1 MSSETA
7 NPQPWWRLF
16 NRYHWSVFVVASLAW
31 LFDCL
36 DQQVFN
42 LSRDGAVDDLLVN
55 KARATELAAYTTSFF
70 LVGWA
75 IGGLIFGALGDRFG
89 RARILTVSLLI
100 YSICTGLSAFV
111 TGYSGFCAVLFC
123 TGLGVG
129 GVFGLSVALV
139 ADSVPENSRAPALGL
154 LQSLSSWGNIAAGL
168 LGMGVGLLAVRN
180 FLPFGLKAWQ
190 AMFLAGALPAFLC
203 VFILARLKEP
213 DKWTKAR
220 AEGLKTGVKFGSYAS
235 LLKHPTWS
243 KHAWLGLI
251 LCSAGIIGLW
261 GIGNFHPKIVRS
273 IIETHLAAANLS
285 PAELASKKA
294 YWGSLGLLLQ
304 NIGGFFGMLSMAKF
318 AQVKGR
324 KPAFALALTLSF
336 LCTLLVFKFLREID
350 QIYWMLPLMG
360 FGQYSVFGV
369 YAIYLPEL
377 FPISLRSTGTSF
389 CYNFGRLVA
398 ATAPFTIGRITRS
411 LGGNIEGFRTA
422 GMWVS
427 LVLLLGICVLPF
439 LPETKGK
446 PLPE

>member
-1 MSSETA
+1 LSSA
-7 NPQPWWRLF
+7 ISNRQPWWRSF
-16 NRYHWSVFVVASLAW
+16 NRNHWFVFAVASLAW

-42 LSRDGAVDDLLVN
+42 LARDGAVEDLIGD
-55 KARATELAAYTTSFF
+55 KAKAIAFAPYTTSFF
-70 LVGWA
+70 LIGWA
-75 IGGLIFGALGDRFG
+75 IGGLFFGSLGDRYG
-89 RARILTVSLLI
+89 RARMLAVTMMI

-111 TGYSGFCAVLFC
+111 TSFSSFCACLFL

-139 ADSVPENSRAPALGL
+139 ADSVPDHTRAPALGL
-154 LQSLSSWGNIAAGL
+154 LQSLSSWGNISAGL
-168 LGMGVGLLAVRN
+168 IGMGIGLLATRHL
-180 FLPFGLKAWQ
+180 LPFSLRAWQ
-190 AMFLAGALPAFLC
+190 AMFFVGAVPALLC
-203 VFILARLKEP
+203 VFIFRKLKEP
-213 DKWTKAR
+213 EKWVRAK
-220 AEGLKTGVKFGSYAS
+220 AEGDKKGVKFGSYLV

-273 IIETHLAAANLS
+273 IIEAQLAADHLTPDA
-285 PAELASKKA
+285 LASKKA
-294 YWGSLGLLLQ
+294 YWASLGLLLQ
-304 NIGGFFGMLSMAKF
+304 NIGGFFGMLTLAKF

-324 KPAFALALTLSF
+324 RPAFALALLLSF
-336 LCTLLVFKFLREID
+336 LSTQLVFRYLHEMS
-350 QIYWMLPLMG
+350 QIYWMIPIMG

-369 YAIYLPEL
+369 YAICLPEL
-377 FPISLRSTGTSF
+377 FPTNLRSTGISF
-389 CYNFGRLVA
+389 CYNFGRFIA
-398 ATAPFTIGRITRS
+398 ASAPFTIGQITRQ

-427 LVLLLGICVLPF
+427 LVLLIGILVLPF
-439 LPETKGK
+439 LPETKDK

>member
-1 MSSETA
+1 M
-7 NPQPWWRLF
+7 
-16 NRYHWSVFVVASLAW
+16 AW

-42 LSRDGAVDDLLVN
+42 LSRDGAVEDLLTD
-55 KARATELAAYTTSFF
+55 KSKGIELAAYTTSFF
-70 LVGWA
+70 LTGWA

-89 RARILTVSLLI
+89 RARVLTVSLLI
-100 YSICTGLSAFV
+100 YSVCTGLSAFASS
-111 TGYSGFCAVLFC
+111 YFGFCACVSM

-139 ADSVPENSRAPALGL
+139 ADSVPERSRAPALGL
-154 LQSLSSWGNIAAGL
+154 LQSLSSWGNITAGL
-168 LGMGVGLLAVRN
+168 AGMGIGLLAASH
-180 FLPFGLKAWQ
+180 FLPFGFKAWQ
-190 AMFLAGALPAFLC
+190 AMFLAGALPALVC

-213 DKWTKAR
+213 EKWTHAR
-220 AEGLKTGVKFGSYAS
+220 AAGIKSGVKFGSYAT
-235 LLKHPTWS
+235 LLRHPTWS
-243 KHAWLGLI
+243 RHAWLGLA

-273 IIETHLAAANLS
+273 IIEAHLAAAHLS
-285 PAELASKKA
+285 PSALASKKA
-294 YWGSLGLLLQ
+294 YWSSLGLLLQ
-304 NIGGFFGMLSMAKF
+304 NIGGFLGMLSLSKF

-324 KPAFALALTLSF
+324 KPAFAVALTLSF
-336 LCTLLVFKFLREID
+336 LCTLLVFKFLREIN

-377 FPISLRSTGTSF
+377 FPTSLRSTGTSF

-411 LGGNIEGFRTA
+411 LGGDIEGFRTA

-427 LVLLLGICVLPF
+427 LLLLLGLVVLPF
-439 LPETKGK
+439 LPETKDK